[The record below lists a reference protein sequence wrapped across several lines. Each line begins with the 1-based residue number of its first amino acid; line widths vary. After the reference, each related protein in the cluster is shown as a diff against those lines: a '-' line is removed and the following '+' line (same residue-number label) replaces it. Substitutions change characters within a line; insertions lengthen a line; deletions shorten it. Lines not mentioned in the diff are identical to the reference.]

1 MEIKSKTI
9 KFKKQGEIT
18 LDSIKQVF
26 EEQKINPL
34 RWAITK
40 IEGDV
45 CEISLSY
52 ID

>member
-9 KFKKQGEIT
+9 KFKKESEIT
-18 LDSIKQVF
+18 LDYINQVLK
-26 EEQKINPL
+26 EQNLNPL

-40 IEGDV
+40 IEGDI

>member
-18 LDSIKQVF
+18 LDFVKEVF
-26 EEQKINPL
+26 KEQGINPL
-34 RWAITK
+34 RWAITN
-40 IEGDV
+40 IQDDV
-45 CEISLSY
+45 CEIALSY

>member
-18 LDSIKQVF
+18 LDYVRQIF

-34 RWAITK
+34 RWAITEIK
-40 IEGDV
+40 DGV
-45 CEISLSY
+45 CEVALSY